1 MSGSEGVVETTAG
14 TRDGATGEQPAAAAR
29 LAGLPAVEQERI
41 LSVLV
46 AAETAGVLADLAREA
61 GRDAGEAPGADEVA
75 ERPERPF
82 KDLGFD
88 SLASVALHRRLTAAT
103 GADLPV
109 TVVFDHPTP
118 RALAAHLRTVLT
130 GTGTGTGTA
139 PAAAPAPAPRAADED
154 DPVAVIAM
162 SCRYPGGVTSP
173 EELWQVVHEGRDVVS
188 GFPTDRGWDL
198 DGLFDEDP
206 DRPGTAYVRQGGFL
220 HDAGQFDAAFFGISP
235 REALSMDPQ
244 QRLALE
250 TAWEAFERA
259 GIDPATVRGGR
270 VGVYVG
276 AEPQEYGPRL
286 HEAPEGYE
294 GYLLTGNATSVV
306 SGRVAYALGLEGPA
320 LTVDTAC
327 SGSLVALH
335 LAATALRRGECSLAL
350 AGGVSVMSTPGTF
363 VAFSRQ
369 RGLAPDGRCKAFSAD
384 ADGTGWAEGAGM
396 LLLERLSDARKNGH
410 RVLAV
415 LRGSAVNQDG
425 ASNGLTAPN
434 GLAQQR
440 VIRAALADAGLTAGQ
455 VDAVEAHGTGTRLGD
470 PIEAQA
476 LLATYGQD
484 RPADRPVR
492 LGSIKSNIGHAQAA
506 AGAAGVIK
514 MVMAMRHRLLP
525 RTLHVT
531 APTPHVAWDSGA
543 VALLGEPVAWP
554 PADEP
559 RRAAVSSF
567 GISGTNA
574 HAILEEAPA
583 EAPAEAATEPPAA
596 DALVAWPL
604 SAHSEPALRAQAERL
619 RAHLARHPAAR
630 PADVAHTLGTGR
642 AALAHRAVVLGTGT
656 DDLLTAL
663 DALASGGSSPALV
676 TGTAA
681 ADATLAFLFTGQGAQ
696 RLRMGR
702 ELYAAEPVFARAF
715 DAACGHLDLQLE
727 HPLRDVVFAADD
739 SPLAALL
746 DDTGYAQPA
755 LFAVETALFRLL
767 ESWGIRPGLLAG
779 HSVGEIAAAHAAG
792 VLSLQ
797 DACLLVAARGVL
809 MRELPP
815 GGAMIAVQAGEDDV
829 APLLAGREQE
839 VTVAAVNGP
848 RALVLSGDEDA
859 VTAVADALAA
869 LGRKTKR
876 LRVSHAFHSP
886 RMDAMLTEFRQ
897 IAQAL
902 AYAPPTIPVVSTVTG
917 TLAGEAELCSPDHW
931 VRHVRDA
938 VRFADGVRTLEQHG
952 VRAFLELGPDGVL
965 TAMAQDCL
973 TPRHAERS
981 LLVPALRAGR
991 PEPAALLT
999 AVARLHTHGVRPDWA
1014 ALLARHA
1021 PRTVD
1026 LPTYAF
1032 QRSHYWLTA
1041 PARTDAGALGLGT
1054 TAHPLLAAAVAPAGG
1069 GLLLTGR
1076 LSLHSH
1082 PWLADH
1088 AVDGDV
1094 LLPGTAFLEL
1104 AVHAGDMTGCG
1115 RIEELTLQAPLVLPE
1130 RGAVRVQVSA
1140 GDPDDTGRR
1149 ALAVHSRPAD
1159 APDDEPWTAHAAG
1172 FLLPG
1177 AGPAPDAPAGS
1188 AAWPPHDA
1196 RPLALDGLY
1205 ERLREQGY
1213 GYGPLFQG
1221 LRAAWRRG
1229 DEVYAEVALPA
1240 DASGP
1245 GADAFGLHP
1254 ALLDAALHAI
1264 GLDEDRG
1271 LELPFAWT
1279 GTTLHASGAAHLRVR
1294 IAPAEG
1300 GAVSLT
1306 ATDPAGS
1313 PVATVDGLV
1322 LRPLSHRPAGAAR
1335 DSLFAL
1341 TPTPVTLPAGDAP
1354 LPVLVTGDPAAWG
1367 LGPADAT
1374 HPGLASLDTPADTV
1388 ALLCDPPGADAGTT
1402 PPGTA
1407 RAALAHTLA
1416 AVHAWLADDRFA
1428 ASRLALVLPGADT
1441 GTDADLTWAPVR
1453 GLIRSAQLEHPGRLA
1468 LLTTDPATPPTP
1480 ADLAAALATGEPEL
1494 AHTDGV
1500 WHAPRLT
1507 RATPG
1512 TPADGPAL
1520 RTDGTVL
1527 ITGGTGGLGRVVARH
1542 LVTGH
1547 GVRRLLLTSR
1557 RGPDAPG
1564 TAELAEELEALG
1576 ARVTVAACDA
1586 ADREALAALLAAVP
1600 DEHPLTAVV
1609 HTAGVID
1616 DGLVTS
1622 LTPDRLDTVLRPKAD
1637 AAWHLHDLTRG
1648 LDLDAF
1654 VLFSSAAATLD
1665 SAGQGNYAAANAF
1678 LEALARHR
1686 HALGLP
1692 ATALGWGLWAE
1703 RTGMTGGLSDADVR
1717 RMARSGQGAL
1727 PTADGLA
1734 LLDAALT
1741 ADAPVLLPMRLD
1753 LAAVRRRAADDGVP
1767 AVLRALVRPGAPA
1780 RRAAGTGTPADG
1792 PATPPGGRLAAL
1804 PEAERAEAALELVRG
1819 QVATVLGH
1827 VDPSAIDPENA
1838 FQAIGF
1844 DSLTAVELRNRL
1856 NTATGLRLPATLIFD
1871 YPNPQAL
1878 AEFIA
1883 RGLAGTA
1890 ERAADTAPVR
1900 AAAADE
1906 PLAIVAMSCRYPGGI
1921 TSPEDLWHLVATGG
1935 DGITG
1940 FPTDR
1945 GWDLAGLYDPDPD
1958 TPGTT
1963 YAREGG
1969 FLHDAAAFDADFFG
1983 VGPREATATDPQQR
1997 LLLETTWEVLER
2009 AGLDPT
2015 SLRGSRTGVFA
2026 GVMYH
2031 DYAARLGGQVPE
2043 GMEGYLGNGSLGS
2056 VVSGRV
2062 SYTFGLEGPAVTV
2075 DTACSSSLV
2084 ALHLAAQ
2091 ALRGGE
2097 CSLALV
2103 GGVTVM
2109 ATPDTFIDFSRQRG
2123 LARDGRCKPF
2133 AAAAD
2138 GTGWSEGVGML
2149 LVERLS
2155 DARRNGHPV
2164 LAVVRGSAVNQ
2175 DGASNGLTAPNG
2187 PSQQRV
2193 IRQAL
2198 ANAGV
2203 PAASVDA
2210 VEAHG
2215 TGTTLG
2221 DPIEAQALLA
2231 TYGRDRP
2238 ADRPLRLGSIKSNLG
2253 HTQAAAGVAGIIKM
2267 VMAMRAG
2274 VLPRTLH
2281 VDEPTPHVDWS
2292 EGAVELLTEAMPWPR
2307 TDGPRRAG
2315 VSSFGISGTNAH
2327 VILEQAPVAAEDE
2340 PVVHTAPG
2348 VVPWVLSAKSAAAL
2362 TEQAGRLRTFVA
2374 DHPEL
2379 SPADVGFSLATTRA
2393 ALEHRAVVS
2402 GADRGELLEA
2412 LEAVAGEAAVK
2423 GKLAVLFTGQGAQ
2436 RLGMGR
2442 ELRSAFPAF
2451 AEAFDAVCAELDVH
2465 LERSLV
2471 EVIDEDGEALDRTEF
2486 TQAALFAVE
2495 VAVFRLVE
2503 SWGIR
2508 PDFLAGH
2515 SVGEI
2520 AAAHVAGVFSLADAA
2535 RLVTARGRLMQA
2547 LPAGGAMVAV
2557 QASEETVL
2565 PLLVGREDE
2574 VGVAAVNGPL
2584 SVVVSGAEAA
2594 VLEIAEALAADGVKT
2609 KRLRVSHAFHSPL
2622 MDPMLDDFRQ
2632 VVSELTFSA
2641 PAVPVVA
2648 TGDVTSPGYWV
2659 DHVRDAVR
2667 FADGIRDLESRGVRT
2682 FLELGPDAVLS
2693 AMGPDSAP
2701 DAVFVPA
2708 LRKDR
2713 DEQRTLVEALG
2724 RLHTRGVAVDWQA
2737 FFAPH
2742 HARRVDLP
2750 TYAFQHRAYWL
2761 IAPPP
2766 GGDATGLGQDP
2777 AEHPLLM
2784 AAVAPADSDQLLLT
2798 GRLSL
2803 DSHPWL
2809 ADHAVSG
2816 TVLVPGAALVEL
2828 AVRAGDGVGC
2838 GTLDELTLEAP
2849 LVLPP
2854 TGGVHLQL
2862 RVGEAESDGR
2872 RALTVHSRAQDAGAG
2887 APWTRNAVGR
2897 LAPGAEEPS
2906 FDLSA
2911 WPPAG
2916 AEPVDTDGLY
2926 GDLLA
2931 TGLAYGPVFRGLRR
2945 AWRRGEE
2952 VYAEVVL
2959 PEGNGPEAYG
2969 LHPALLDA
2977 ALHAVGLGAPDRA
2990 DRAELPFAWSGV
3002 TLHATGAAALRVR
3015 VAPAGGSGVSLAL
3028 ADGTGAPVASVASLV
3043 LRPVSDEQ
3051 IDAARGGV
3059 HESLF
3064 HLEWPALAVDG
3075 APGRRPH
3082 WAEFA
3087 PGGPDGLPDPGTAV
3101 PDAVVVRCRDAAGAL
3116 SAQSVREAVGRALAV
3131 VGAWLGDERYAASRL
3146 LLLTRRA
3153 VSAGEGEDVADPAH
3167 AAVWGLVRAA
3177 QEENPGRLV
3186 LLDGDGTEDDRAI
3199 AAALASGEPQ
3209 LAVRGGEVRVP
3220 RLAPARA
3227 GGAGSVFGPG
3237 GTVLVTG
3244 GTGGLGRVMARHLV
3258 TAHGVRNLL
3267 LTSRRGPEAPGAA
3280 EQRAELE
3287 ALGAR
3292 VTVAACDAADR
3303 EALAGVLADVP
3314 ADRPLTGVVHCA
3326 GVLDDALV
3334 TSLDAGRVDTVLRPK
3349 ADAALHLHELTRDRG
3364 LSAFVLFSSVAG
3376 TLHSA
3381 GQGNYAA
3388 ANAFLDALAHRRR
3401 AEGLPAVSLGW
3412 GLWAESGGMAAGLSE
3427 ADLRRIAR
3435 SGLPALE
3442 TPEALALFDAAL
3454 GAGSPVLFPMRVD
3467 RAALRARADGV
3478 PALLRGLVP
3487 APVRRAAAREE
3498 AAAAG
3503 ERTLAE
3509 RLAGLA
3515 AAEQDRM
3522 LLDLVRTHVAAV
3534 LGHAAAEDVQPSRGF
3549 TELGFDSLAS
3559 VELRNRLGTA
3569 TGLRL
3574 PATLI
3579 FDYPNPE
3586 VLAKYLGSEL
3596 IEEPEPEER
3605 GFTAELARLEAAL
3618 DGALGATR
3626 AGDPEHAA
3634 VEGRLRA
3641 LLNRWTRAAAP
3652 EAEEDGKDLTGATAD
3667 EVFDMLDTMLEG
3679 ELDL

>member
-1 MSGSEGVVETTAG
+1 MRMSGSQGVVETTAG
-14 TRDGATGEQPAAAAR
+14 TRGGAGEPPAGAAR

-46 AAETAGVLADLAREA
+46 AAETAGVLAGLAREA
-61 GRDAGEAPGADEVA
+61 GRGAGETPGADEVA
-75 ERPERPF
+75 ERPERSF

-88 SLASVALHRRLTAAT
+88 SLASVALHGRLTAAT
-103 GADLPV
+103 GAALPV

-118 RALAAHLRTVLT
+118 RALAAHLRSVLT
-130 GTGTGTGTA
+130 GTGTVPV
-139 PAAAPAPAPRAADED
+139 PAAAPAPRPADED

-173 EELWQVVHEGRDVVS
+173 EELWQVVDEGRDAVS

-206 DRPGTAYVRQGGFL
+206 DRPGTAYVREGGFL

-259 GIDPATVRGGR
+259 GIDPAAVRGTR

-335 LAATALRRGECSLAL
+335 LAAAALRRGECAMAL

-396 LLLERLSDARKNGH
+396 LLLERLSDARRNGH

-440 VIRAALADAGLTAGQ
+440 VIRAALADAGLTPGQ

-476 LLATYGQD
+476 LIATYGQD
-484 RPADRPVR
+484 RPGDRPVR

-514 MVMAMRHRLLP
+514 MVLALRHELLP
-525 RTLHVT
+525 RTLHLT
-531 APTPHVAWDSGA
+531 DPTPHVAWDSGA
-543 VALLGEPVAWP
+543 VALLDGPVAWP
-554 PADEP
+554 RADEP

-583 EAPAEAATEPPAA
+583 EDPAEEPA
-596 DALVAWPL
+596 DDSGALVPWPL

-619 RAHLARHPAAR
+619 RAHLDRTPGLR
-630 PADVAHTLGTGR
+630 PADVAHSLGTGR
-642 AALAHRAVVLGTGT
+642 AALAHRAVVLGTDTGA
-656 DDLLTAL
+656 LLAGL
-663 DALASGGSSPALV
+663 DALATGGPSPALV
-676 TGTAA
+676 TGTAPA
-681 ADATLAFLFTGQGAQ
+681 EAELAFLFTGQGAQ
-696 RLRMGR
+696 RLNMGR

-715 DAACGHLDLQLE
+715 DAACGYLDLQLE
-727 HPLRDVVFAADD
+727 HPLRDVVFADED

-746 DDTGYAQPA
+746 DRTGYAQPA

-767 ESWGIRPGLLAG
+767 ESWGVRPGFLAG
-779 HSVGEIAAAHAAG
+779 HSVGELAAAHAAG

-809 MRELPP
+809 MQELPP
-815 GGAMIAVQAGEDDV
+815 GGAMIAVQAAEDDM
-829 APLLAGREQE
+829 APLLAGREGE
-839 VTVAAVNGP
+839 LTVAAVNGP
-848 RALVLSGDEDA
+848 DALVLSGDEDA
-859 VTAVADALAA
+859 VTAVAGELAA

-902 AYAPPTIPVVSTVTG
+902 DYAPPAIPVVSNVTG
-917 TLAGEAELCSPDHW
+917 ALATEAELCSPDYW
-931 VRHVRDA
+931 VRHVRDV
-938 VRFADGVRTLEQHG
+938 VRFADGVRTLERHG

-981 LLVPALRAGR
+981 VLVPALRAGR
-991 PEPAALLT
+991 PEPATLLT

-1014 ALLARHA
+1014 ALLARHT

-1041 PARTDAGALGLGT
+1041 PARTDADALGLGT
-1054 TAHPLLAAAVAPAGG
+1054 TAHPLLAAAVTPAGG

-1076 LSLHSH
+1076 LSLRSH

-1088 AVDGDV
+1088 AVSGDV
-1094 LLPGTAFLEL
+1094 LLPGTAFVEL
-1104 AVHAGDMTGCG
+1104 AVHAGDLTGCP
-1115 RIEELTLQAPLVLPE
+1115 RVEELTLQAPLVLPE
-1130 RGAVRVQVSA
+1130 RGAVRIQVWA
-1140 GDPDDTGRR
+1140 GEPDDTGRR
-1149 ALAVHSRPAD
+1149 PLAVHSRPAD

-1172 FLLPG
+1172 HLLPE
-1177 AGPAPDAPAGS
+1177 AAPAPAADG
-1188 AAWPPHDA
+1188 AWPPA
-1196 RPLALDGLY
+1196 GAEPLELDGLY
-1205 ERLREQGY
+1205 ERLRDQGY

-1229 DEVYAEVALPA
+1229 PETYAEVALPE
-1240 DASGP
+1240 DA
-1245 GADAFGLHP
+1245 GAQAFGLHP

-1279 GTTLHASGAAHLRVR
+1279 GVTLHASGAAHLRVR
-1294 IAPAEG
+1294 IAPADG
-1300 GAVSLT
+1300 GAVSLA
-1306 ATDPAGS
+1306 ATDPAGT
-1313 PVATVDGLV
+1313 PVVTVDGLV
-1322 LRPLSHRPAGAAR
+1322 LRPLAPQQATAVR

-1341 TPTPVTLPAGDAP
+1341 APAPVALPAGDAP
-1354 LPVLVTGDPAAWG
+1354 APVLVTGDPAAWG
-1367 LGPADAT
+1367 LGDADDVRPDLTA
-1374 HPGLASLDTPADTV
+1374 LAAGTPAPATV
-1388 ALLCDPPGADAGTT
+1388 ALLCGPLPAQGGAT
-1402 PPGTA
+1402 PPDQA
-1407 RAALAHTLA
+1407 RAALARTLT
-1416 AVHAWLADDRFA
+1416 AVHTWLADDRFT
-1428 ASRLALVLPGADT
+1428 ASRLALVLPGAD
-1441 GTDADLTWAPVR
+1441 GTDADLVWAPVR
-1453 GLIRSAQLEHPGRLA
+1453 SLIRSAQLENPGRLA
-1468 LLTTDPATPPTP
+1468 LLTTEGTAVPD
-1480 ADLAAALATGEPEL
+1480 DLAAALATGEPEL
-1494 AHTDGV
+1494 VHADGT
-1500 WHAPRLT
+1500 WHAPRLV
-1507 RATPG
+1507 RADA

-1542 LVTGH
+1542 LVTRH
-1547 GVRRLLLTSR
+1547 GVRRLLLTGR
-1557 RGPDAPG
+1557 RGPEAPG
-1564 TAELAEELEALG
+1564 AAELHAELTESG
-1576 ARVTVAACDA
+1576 AEVTIAACDA
-1586 ADREALAALLAAVP
+1586 ADRDALAALLATVP
-1600 DEHPLTAVV
+1600 EEHPVTAVV

-1616 DGLVTS
+1616 DGLVAS
-1622 LTPDRLDTVLRPKAD
+1622 LTPGRLDTVLRPKAD
-1637 AAWHLHDLTRG
+1637 AAWHLHELTRG

-1686 HALGLP
+1686 HDRGLP

-1703 RTGMTGGLSDADVR
+1703 RTGMTDGLSDADLR

-1727 PTADGLA
+1727 PTTDGLE
-1734 LLDAALT
+1734 LLDAAL
-1741 ADAPVLLPMRLD
+1741 AMDAPVLLPMRLD

-1767 AVLRALVRPGAPA
+1767 AVLRGLVRAAAPT
-1780 RRAAGTGTPADG
+1780 RRALGPGTPAPG
-1792 PATPPGGRLAAL
+1792 PATPLGDRLSGL
-1804 PEAERAEAALELVRG
+1804 PEAERTETVLELVRS

-1827 VDPSAIDPENA
+1827 VDSAAIDPESA

-1878 AEFIA
+1878 AEFVA
-1883 RGLAGTA
+1883 RGLTGTA

-1900 AAAADE
+1900 AAADDE
-1906 PLAIVAMSCRYPGGI
+1906 PLAVVAMSCRYPGGI

-1940 FPTDR
+1940 FPADR

-1983 VGPREATATDPQQR
+1983 IGPREATATDPQQR

-2091 ALRGGE
+2091 ALRRGE
-2097 CSLALV
+2097 CTLALV

-2203 PAASVDA
+2203 PAASVDV

-2231 TYGRDRP
+2231 TYGQDRP
-2238 ADRPLRLGSIKSNLG
+2238 EDRPLRLGSIKSNLG

-2267 VMAMRAG
+2267 VMAMREG

-2281 VDEPTPHVDWS
+2281 VDAPTPHVDWS
-2292 EGAVELLTEAMPWPR
+2292 EGAVELLAEAMDWPE

-2327 VILEQAPVAAEDE
+2327 VILEQAPVADD
-2340 PVVHTAPG
+2340 PVRDIPGDGG

-2362 TEQAGRLRTFVA
+2362 KEQAERLREFV
-2374 DHPEL
+2374 DGRPGL
-2379 SPADVGFSLATTRA
+2379 SPADVGLSLATSRA
-2393 ALEHRAVVS
+2393 VLEHRAVVS
-2402 GADRGELLEA
+2402 GAGREELLEA
-2412 LEAVAGEAAVK
+2412 LGAVAGDAAVK

-2436 RLGMGR
+2436 RIGMGR
-2442 ELRSAFPAF
+2442 ELRAAFPVFADAF
-2451 AEAFDAVCAELDVH
+2451 NAVCAELD

-2471 EVIDEDGEALDRTEF
+2471 EVIDEDEEALGRTEY

-2495 VAVFRLVE
+2495 VALYRLVE

-2535 RLVTARGRLMQA
+2535 RLVAARGRLMQA
-2547 LPAGGAMVAV
+2547 LPAGGAMVSV

-2565 PLLVGREDE
+2565 PLLAGREAE
-2574 VGVAAVNGPL
+2574 VGIAAVNGPL
-2584 SVVVSGAEAA
+2584 SVVISGAETA
-2594 VLEIAEALAADGVKT
+2594 VLDIADVLAADGVKT

-2622 MDPMLDDFRQ
+2622 MEPMLEDFRR
-2632 VVSELTFSA
+2632 VAEGLSYAS
-2641 PAVPVVA
+2641 PAIPVVT
-2648 TGDVTSPGYWV
+2648 TGDVTSPDYWV
-2659 DHVRDAVR
+2659 SHVRDAVR
-2667 FADGIRDLESRGVRT
+2667 FADAVRTLEGEGVRT

-2693 AMGPDSAP
+2693 AMGQESATA
-2701 DAVFVPA
+2701 DAAFVPA

-2713 DEQRTLVEALG
+2713 DEQRTLVDALG
-2724 RLHTRGVAVDWQA
+2724 RLHTRGATVDWRA

-2742 HARRVDLP
+2742 GARRVDLP
-2750 TYAFQHRAYWL
+2750 TYAFQHRPYWL

-2784 AAVAPADSDQLLLT
+2784 AAVAPADSDRLLLT

-2803 DSHPWL
+2803 DTHPWL

-2854 TGGVHLQL
+2854 AGGVQLQL
-2862 RVGEAESDGR
+2862 LVGEAESDGR
-2872 RALTVHSRAQDAGAG
+2872 RPLSVHSRAQDAGAG

-2897 LAPGAEEPS
+2897 LAPEAGEPT

-2931 TGLAYGPVFRGLRR
+2931 TGLAYGPVFQGLRK

-2959 PEGNGPEAYG
+2959 PEGNAPETYG

-2977 ALHAVGLGAPDRA
+2977 ALHAIGVGTAAGDG
-2990 DRAELPFAWSGV
+2990 RAELPFAWSGV
-3002 TLHATGAAALRVR
+3002 TLHAAGASALRVR
-3015 VAPAGGSGVSLAL
+3015 VAPAGNTGVTLAL
-3028 ADGTGAPVASVASLV
+3028 ADATGAPVASVGSLV
-3043 LRPVSDEQ
+3043 LRPVSDER
-3051 IDAARGGV
+3051 IAAARGGA

-3064 HLEWPALAVDG
+3064 RLEWPEFAADG
-3075 APGRRPH
+3075 ATGAAVR
-3082 WAEFA
+3082 WTECA
-3087 PGGPDGLPDPGTAV
+3087 PGGGLPDPGDTA
-3101 PDAVVVRCRDAAGAL
+3101 PEAVVVRCHDASGEL
-3116 SAQSVREAVGRALAV
+3116 SAQAVREAVGRALAV
-3131 VGAWLGDERYAASRL
+3131 VGAWLADERYAASRL
-3146 LLLTRRA
+3146 LLLTRNA
-3153 VSAGEGEDVADPAH
+3153 VPAAEGEDVADPAH

-3177 QEENPGRLV
+3177 QEENPDRLV
-3186 LLDGDGTEDDRAI
+3186 LLDADGSEDDRAI

-3209 LAVRGGEVRVP
+3209 LALRDGRLRVP
-3220 RLAPARA
+3220 RLAPATA
-3227 GGAGSVFGPG
+3227 GGAGAAFGPQ

-3258 TAHGVRNLL
+3258 TEHGVRSLL
-3267 LTSRRGPEAPGAA
+3267 LTSRRGPAAPGAA
-3280 EQRAELE
+3280 ELCAELD

-3292 VTVAACDAADR
+3292 VTAVACDAADR
-3303 EALAGVLADVP
+3303 EALAAVLADVP
-3314 ADRPLTGVVHCA
+3314 PDRPLTGVVHCA
-3326 GVLDDALV
+3326 GVLDDGLV

-3349 ADAALHLHELTRDRG
+3349 ADAALHLHELTRDLG

-3376 TLHSA
+3376 TLHGA

-3401 AEGLPAVSLGW
+3401 SLGLPAVSLGW
-3412 GLWAESGGMAAGLSE
+3412 GLWAESGGMAAGLSG

-3435 SGLPALE
+3435 SGLPALA
-3442 TPEALALFDAAL
+3442 TPEALALFDAAV
-3454 GAGSPVLFPMRVD
+3454 GAASPVLFPMRVD
-3467 RAALRARADGV
+3467 RAALRDRADGV
-3478 PALLRGLVP
+3478 PALLRGLVR
-3487 APVRRAAAREE
+3487 APVRRAAVRER
-3498 AAAAG
+3498 AA
-3503 ERTLAE
+3503 EEEQTTLAG
-3509 RLAGLA
+3509 RLARLG
-3515 AAEQDRM
+3515 AAEQDRA

-3559 VELRNRLGTA
+3559 VELRNRLATA

-3596 IEEPEPEER
+3596 IEEPAPEEQ
-3605 GFTAELARLEAAL
+3605 GFAAGLARLEAAL
-3618 DGALGATR
+3618 DGALGTTR
-3626 AGDPEHAA
+3626 AGDPEHTA

-3652 EAEEDGKDLTGATAD
+3652 EAEEEQDLSAATAD
-3667 EVFDMLDTMLEG
+3667 EVFGMLDTMLEG
-3679 ELDL
+3679 DLDL